1 MFILDSDVARKICQ
15 YGILDELSKSTEM
28 PLSNFFILPQLRFQL
43 KINDSVKSIKLL
55 GSEEAYDLARK
66 MIMEC
71 REIKISSS
79 DFTNKVLTT
88 LNAPDIDSG
97 EATLFTAIILDIHKK
112 LITGD
117 KRAIKALSS
126 LINISSFD
134 IWLRVLTLEEAILTM
149 LHSHPFDLISNKI
162 RCRNDVDTGLS
173 IIFGRSVKN
182 SKESV
187 IEGLTSSINEL
198 KRATNHH
205 YCFPKISP

>member
-1 MFILDSDVARKICQ
+1 MFILDSDVARKLCQ
-15 YGILDELSKSTEM
+15 YSLLDELLRSTEI

-43 KINDSVKSIKLL
+43 KINAPTKAIKLL
-55 GSEEAYDLARK
+55 GSEEAYNSAQKL
-66 MIMEC
+66 ILEC
-71 REIKISSS
+71 HEINIPSS
-79 DFTNKVLTT
+79 DFTNQILTT

-97 EATLFTAIILDIHKK
+97 EATLFTAIIIDINKK

-126 LINISSFD
+126 LINISSSD
-134 IWLRVLTLEEAILTM
+134 IWLRVLTFEEALLTM

-162 RCRNDVDTGLS
+162 RGRNDVDTGIS

-187 IEGLTSSINEL
+187 IEGLTSNINEL
-198 KRATNHH
+198 KRATSHL
-205 YCFPKISP
+205 YCFPKNGS